1 MKKLISLLIST
12 ILMLQMLALPVFAEE
27 TPDAEYWS
35 TIESFGIV
43 SEDTNKNGT
52 FTIADMCKMVYRL
65 MNLTNEAEPEATHQ
79 IYTDVDRWH
88 WAAGYVEW
96 LYNNSI
102 YTGDG
107 SGTLEPERAV
117 MLSDVC
123 SLTLNLLGYTRLM
136 EELKD
141 NIESIKKAA
150 QVGLLKSNVNRTE
163 HEVTYDEF
171 ASICFEMLFT
181 DVVELVYSTK
191 VAYTTGGEFIN
202 EVLELEYDNGILL
215 GAGGYSLSKAYCDT
229 DEVIIDGNP
238 LKASQNA
245 QYSDYLG
252 YRVKYYYSQEE
263 EFLVSAIP
271 FKNEEIVINSSDI
284 IRYQNNTYTFKE
296 NGRRKVEK
304 CEDVLL
310 LYNGKIT
317 SNRNAFKPAY
327 GQVRLIDNDGD
338 GKFECVISENAVDII
353 LEKVVDGIIYGK
365 KADSVGRKYA
375 IDTTKLDM
383 LVIRG
388 EESFDELSENTII
401 SAVISEDGKYGTFYI
416 SKKKTTGVLEGF
428 EEGKIIID
436 GVEYPEYSNLYNPD
450 SITASGSSIE
460 AGIDVYG
467 GIAFIAATGESG
479 YKFGYLINIK
489 EDTSEEKLILK
500 LLTADGGVLKIYT
513 SDKLYIDGIRMKT
526 LDDARTKLR
535 VDEIIRYRTA
545 NGEIRHIDIAIR
557 KSDSSNVRINSQL
570 NSLTMIAEGADRLYK
585 SGPQI
590 FKYIGTP
597 PKKVPPEEPPKKVP
611 PEVHSEFALN
621 DDTLVF
627 FVDMTDNS
635 RGVVHYYVGDRTS
648 LRDDLNPE
656 VQEVQAYV
664 TGSDALFAEVV
675 VVKHTTIVPPAT
687 KFTIVDKVSLTVND
701 DNEVVGRIRG
711 LNNGKE
717 VDVIVPNQSL
727 LEDIDKGSII
737 RYQTNKDGEVK
748 SLSNIYGR
756 NGTGVVNTRETHSW
770 ISGTSGNSD
779 VNATVRAVVGYVQE
793 KSGTFVRFKFKD
805 NKSTDELFNLKN
817 CNFYVYDESEKPHLR
832 NGTID
837 DLYDYAHYGS
847 ECDEVII
854 CTRAANVSDVFLIRR

>member
-1 MKKLISLLIST
+1 
-12 ILMLQMLALPVFAEE
+12 MLQVLALPAFAEE

-141 NIESIKKAA
+141 NTESIKKAA

-171 ASICFEMLFT
+171 TSICFEMLFT
-181 DVVELVYSTK
+181 DVVELVYSTNI
-191 VAYTTGGEFIN
+191 AYTPGGEFIN
-202 EVLELEYDNGILL
+202 EILELEYDKGIVL
-215 GAGGYSLSKAYCDT
+215 GAGGYSLSKNYCDT
-229 DEVIIDGNP
+229 DEVIIDGKL

-252 YRVKYYYSQEE
+252 YRVKYYYSPENE
-263 EFLVSAIP
+263 VLVSAIP

-284 IRYQNNTYTFKE
+284 IRYQNNTYTFEK

-317 SNRNAFKPAY
+317 SNRNAFTPAY
-327 GQVRLIDNDGD
+327 GQVRLIDNDSD
-338 GKFECVISENAVDII
+338 GKFECVISEDAVNIV

-365 KADSVGRKYA
+365 NADSVGRKYT

-428 EEGKIIID
+428 ENGKIIID
-436 GVEYPEYSNLYNPD
+436 GVEYPEYSNFYNPD
-450 SITASGSSIE
+450 SITAPGSSIE
-460 AGIDVYG
+460 AGVDVYG
-467 GIAFIAATGESG
+467 GIAFIVATGENE

-513 SDKLYIDGIRMKT
+513 SDKLYIDGVRMRT
-526 LDDARTKLR
+526 LNDARTNLR

-545 NGEIRHIDIAIR
+545 NGEIRHIDTATR
-557 KSDSSNVRINSQL
+557 NSGFTNFRINSQL
-570 NSLTMIAEGADRLYK
+570 DSLTMIAMGANMLYK
-585 SGPQI
+585 SAPQI
-590 FKYIGTP
+590 FKYFGTAMDL
-597 PKKVPPEEPPKKVP
+597 
-611 PEVHSEFALN
+611 HAEFAVD
-621 DDTLVF
+621 DDTTVF
-627 FVDMTDNS
+627 FVPATAEYRSDDD
-635 RGVVHYYVGDRTS
+635 YYIGDKTS
-648 LRDDLNPE
+648 LRNDLTAD
-656 VQEVQAYV
+656 VQAYV
-664 TGSDALFAEVV
+664 TSRDAMFADVV
-675 VVKHTTIVPPAT
+675 VVKYSTQVLLET
-687 KFTIVDKVSLTVND
+687 KFTIVEKISNAIGK
-701 DNEVVGRIRG
+701 DNEIVGRIRG
-711 LNNGKE
+711 LSNGGE
-717 VDVIVPNQSL
+717 VDVLVPDQSL
-727 LEDIDKGSII
+727 LTDIERGSII

-756 NGTGVVNTRETHSW
+756 NGTGVVNTSATHSW
-770 ISGTSGNSD
+770 TSGTSG
-779 VNATVRAVVGYVQE
+779 VNANVRVVVGYVQE
-793 KSGTFVRFKFKD
+793 KSGTVVRFKFKD
-805 NKSTDELFNLKN
+805 NASTDELFNLKN
-817 CNFYVYDESEKPHLR
+817 CNFYVYDESEVARLR

-847 ECDEVII
+847 VCDEVII
-854 CTRAANVSDVFLIRR
+854 CTRAASVNDVFLIRR